1 MNIHNKQCKN
11 ITETQC
17 TDPHL
22 RHLKCTH
29 LNSIQFMRLFKH
41 RFKIFKPMPQA
52 QWPHRNEV
60 YAEYYSEKTWSS
72 NSVLNT

>member
-1 MNIHNKQCKN
+1 
-11 ITETQC
+11 
-17 TDPHL
+17 
-22 RHLKCTH
+22 
-29 LNSIQFMRLFKH
+29 MRLFKH